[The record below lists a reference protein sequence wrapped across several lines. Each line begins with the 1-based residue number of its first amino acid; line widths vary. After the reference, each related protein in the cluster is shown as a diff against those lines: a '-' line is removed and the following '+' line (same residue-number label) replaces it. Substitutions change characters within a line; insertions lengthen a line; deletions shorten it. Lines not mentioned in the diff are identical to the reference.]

1 MPAVHCHEIV
11 MQLSQSIGASRLS
24 HCTGVPMSTADETE
38 RHRMT
43 EHTVRAFTEQLEQ
56 LSASVAQMGGLA
68 EAQLADAIEAIARR
82 DTALAESAVGGDKR
96 IDDLQHEVED
106 RALKLL
112 ALRQPMAGDL
122 RETLAAIKIASEL
135 ERIGDLAKN
144 IAKRAI
150 VLNREQPIRL
160 TQSLARMG
168 RATLSQL
175 KLVLDSYSDRDEEE
189 AKTVWSQDGDI
200 DEIYNSLFREL
211 LTYMMEDPRTIGM
224 CTHLLFVAKN
234 IERTGDHATNIAEVV
249 YHMVSGDHLTS
260 ERPKADTTSETSV
273 PFEGKR

>member
-1 MPAVHCHEIV
+1 
-11 MQLSQSIGASRLS
+11 
-24 HCTGVPMSTADETE
+24 MSLDSTE
-38 RHRMT
+38 EDPRRMS
-43 EHTVRAFTEQLEQ
+43 EHTVKAFTEQLES
-56 LSASVAQMGGLA
+56 LAAAVSQMGGLA
-68 EAQLADAIEAIARR
+68 EAQLANAIEAIGRR
-82 DTALAESAVGGDKR
+82 DTALAESAVGGDK
-96 IDDLQHEVED
+96 DVDALQQQIEE
-106 RALKLL
+106 RALRLL
-112 ALRQPMAGDL
+112 ALRQPMAVDL

-150 VLNREQPIRL
+150 VLNKEQPIRL

-168 RATLSQL
+168 RAALSQL
-175 KLVLDSYSDRDEEE
+175 KLVLDSYSNRDSGGAE
-189 AKTVWSQDGDI
+189 TVWRQDGEI

-249 YHMVSGDHLTS
+249 YHMVTGTHLAT
-260 ERPKADTTSETSV
+260 ERPKADTTSETNV
-273 PFEGKR
+273 PFEGRT